1 MQPKDAPGT
10 SAPSRSQG
18 TGWLVP
24 QRRCRASRADPKQ
37 GGTSLLLESRWK
49 ELPRQVKHTKV

>member
-37 GGTSLLLESRWK
+37 GGTSLP
-49 ELPRQVKHTKV
+49 LPSS